1 MTTSPQIR
9 DLTGFSAVP
18 GLRPE
23 QVQDLVNLQKATKK
37 ISSILDLDQLIDD
50 VVADI
55 AASFD
60 CIEANIFLRDE
71 TRQNMVVA
79 GVHGCTCNRK
89 GQLLKIG
96 KDGMVGYVAA
106 TGQMRYAPDV
116 SKDPY
121 FIACEPHIRSEVAIP
136 LEIKGEV
143 IGVFTA
149 SHRELDAFP
158 LEQIR
163 LLQSLCSHLAV
174 AVENAQLVQRERR
187 ERERMSREVEEARVI
202 QQALFPKSSPFIPGM
217 KVTGASHPAGAVGG
231 DWYDFIPLDEDRWG
245 LVLADVSGKGTAAG
259 LLMSATRCMLRSLAG
274 AACTPAEVLAK
285 LNRLMV
291 EDFPSGRFVTLV
303 YAVLDPHKRTLIVA
317 NGGHLPPLL
326 VSDCGMRLIQTD
338 TGLPLGLALGAFS
351 ETTIE
356 LPPGAKLVFY
366 SDGITEAENSTGE
379 AYGVSRLQAHFCQAS
394 ASADT
399 ILDDVKRFAAP
410 APMQDDAT
418 VIVVHT

>member
-9 DLTGFSAVP
+9 DLTGFSNVP

-23 QVQDLVNLQKATKK
+23 QVRDLVNLQKATKK

-60 CIEANIFLRDE
+60 CIKANIFLRDE

-136 LEIKGEV
+136 LEVKGEV

-217 KVTGASHPAGAVGG
+217 KVTGTSHPAGAVGG
-231 DWYDFIPLDEDRWG
+231 DWYDFIQLEDRWG
-245 LVLADVSGKGTAAG
+245 LVLADVSGKGTAAA
-259 LLMSATRCMLRSLAG
+259 LLMAATRGMLRSLAET
-274 AACTPAEVLAK
+274 ACTPAEVLVK

-303 YAVLDPHKRTLIVA
+303 YGVLDPHKRTLILA

-326 VSDCGMRLIQTD
+326 VSECGKKLIETD
-338 TGLPLGLALGAFS
+338 TGLPLGLTLGTFS
-351 ETTIE
+351 ETTVQ

-366 SDGITEAENSTGE
+366 SDGITEAENPAGE
-379 AYGVSRLQAHFCQAS
+379 AYGVNRLLEHFCQAS

-399 ILDDVKRFAAP
+399 ILDEVKAFVAP
-410 APMQDDAT
+410 VRMQDDAT

>member
-1 MTTSPQIR
+1 
-9 DLTGFSAVP
+9 
-18 GLRPE
+18 
-23 QVQDLVNLQKATKK
+23 
-37 ISSILDLDQLIDD
+37 
-50 VVADI
+50 
-55 AASFD
+55 
-60 CIEANIFLRDE
+60 
-71 TRQNMVVA
+71 
-79 GVHGCTCNRK
+79 
-89 GQLLKIG
+89 
-96 KDGMVGYVAA
+96 
-106 TGQMRYAPDV
+106 MRYAPDV

-121 FIACEPHIRSEVAIP
+121 FIACEPNIRSEVAIP
-136 LEIKGEV
+136 LEIKGDV

-187 ERERMSREVEEARVI
+187 ERERMSREAEEARLI

-231 DWYDFIPLDEDRWG
+231 DWYDFIPLDEGRWG

-259 LLMSATRCMLRSLAG
+259 LLMSATRGMLRSLAG
-274 AACTPAEVLAK
+274 AACAPAEVLAK

-291 EDFPSGRFVTLV
+291 EDFPNGRFVTLV
-303 YAVLDPHKRTLIVA
+303 YAVLDPPKRTLIVA

-326 VSDCGMRLIQTD
+326 VSDCGLKLIQTD

-351 ETTIE
+351 ETTVE
-356 LPPGAKLVFY
+356 LPPGAKLIFY
-366 SDGITEAENSTGE
+366 SDGITEAENVTGDP
-379 AYGVSRLQAHFCQAS
+379 YGVNRLQAHFCQAG
-394 ASADT
+394 ASVDT
-399 ILDDVKRFAAP
+399 ILHDVKAFVAP

-418 VIVVHT
+418 VIVVQA